1 MGSEAAAKSTG
12 VMDDGESMSSVAISQ
27 DPHIADG
34 HSPSSSAR
42 SSATTARVWLLW
54 TSSVNIVDDSEAVIR
69 FQKISSIVARNRLS
83 A

>member
-1 MGSEAAAKSTG
+1 
-12 VMDDGESMSSVAISQ
+12 
-27 DPHIADG
+27 
-34 HSPSSSAR
+34 
-42 SSATTARVWLLW
+42 VWLLW